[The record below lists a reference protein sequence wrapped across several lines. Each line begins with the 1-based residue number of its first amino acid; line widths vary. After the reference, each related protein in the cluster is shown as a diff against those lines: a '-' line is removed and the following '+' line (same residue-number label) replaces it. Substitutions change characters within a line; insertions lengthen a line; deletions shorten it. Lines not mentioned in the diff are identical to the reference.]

1 VTSSPDEKALCADLE
16 SGRFLAGEARKRWR
30 VLCLEWPI
38 LQVGVVARDGHEY
51 ALRFDCSGYPQ
62 NAPTGRLWD
71 ANKNAPLDQSLWP
84 KGGGRVAAVFRS
96 DWKNGVA
103 LYLPCDRTAIEG
115 HDNWRT
121 QYPSMIWNPSK
132 GITQY
137 LEIVHELL
145 QSRDYVC
152 HEAT

>member
-1 VTSSPDEKALCADLE
+1 MMAPDEKALRADLE

-30 VLCLEWPI
+30 LVAIE
-38 LQVGVVARDGHEY
+38 GAVVQIAVSARDGHEY
-51 ALRFDCSGYPQ
+51 LLRFDCSGYPQ
-62 NAPTGRLWD
+62 NPPTARLWD
-71 ANKNAPLDQSLWP
+71 AERNAPLEFSLWP
-84 KGGGRVAAVFRS
+84 KGGGRIAAVFRNN
-96 DWKNGVA
+96 WKAGTA

-121 QYPSMIWNPSK
+121 EHRSKIWNPSK

-145 QSRDYVC
+145 QSRDYVAC
-152 HEAT
+152 AAA